1 MLLNP
6 TMGFASM
13 MSRGTLV
20 HAHMEQS
27 TMLMNQGFS
36 RSKCKSRTQ
45 TRAVATGI
53 TSDEAFRLTE
63 KTASPATKAK
73 RTISSAW
80 KRVKAVTRL
89 LSGGRPGRTTPS
101 ATNHAPIL
109 PSLREKVMDGIEA
122 QICCSVDEWVE
133 SASSSV
139 FAVDGATTSTMDGY
153 EADDDRCLA
162 VDSSLDESFEVVADP
177 DMEQMNKAQELF
189 TPTTDYF
196 QILQK
201 ELASDRDVADADAD
215 DEASLDSHED
225 DHLWNESSDYGLSII
240 EEE

>member
-1 MLLNP
+1 
-6 TMGFASM
+6 
-13 MSRGTLV
+13 
-20 HAHMEQS
+20 
-27 TMLMNQGFS
+27 
-36 RSKCKSRTQ
+36 
-45 TRAVATGI
+45 
-53 TSDEAFRLTE
+53 
-63 KTASPATKAK
+63 
-73 RTISSAW
+73 
-80 KRVKAVTRL
+80 
-89 LSGGRPGRTTPS
+89 
-101 ATNHAPIL
+101 
-109 PSLREKVMDGIEA
+109 MDGIEA

-153 EADDDRCLA
+153 EAA

-177 DMEQMNKAQELF
+177 DLEQMNKAQELF